1 MTHVN
6 LDIEGLNIKR
16 VTNERGLDLAFKIE
30 SPNPE
35 QGDLLR
41 ITLQDAATIG
51 QQKVLT
57 IEYETTDE

>member
-6 LDIEGLNIKR
+6 LDVEGLKIKR
-16 VTNERGLDLAFKIE
+16 VTNERSIDLNFKIE

-35 QGDLLR
+35 QGELLR

-51 QQKVLT
+51 QEKVIT
-57 IEYETTDE
+57 IEYETTEE